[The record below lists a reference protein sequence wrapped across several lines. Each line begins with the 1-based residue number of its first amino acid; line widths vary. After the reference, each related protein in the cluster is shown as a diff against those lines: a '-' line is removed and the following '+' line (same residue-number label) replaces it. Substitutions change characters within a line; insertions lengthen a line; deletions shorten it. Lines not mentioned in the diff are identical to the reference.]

1 MFSLQAGATSPEK
14 FRYHAKKTMKVIVF
28 DDELRARAATYKLPE
43 LTLLCYD
50 NADDAA
56 AIVAAERPDVVLMDY
71 MMHAQ
76 LDGTQAI
83 AALKQL
89 GLPLRI
95 IAISGDRAR
104 NQALLAA
111 GADDAV
117 PKTHIRGY
125 LQKLIERERLQRISG

>member
-1 MFSLQAGATSPEK
+1 
-14 FRYHAKKTMKVIVF
+14 MKVIVF
-28 DDELRARAATYKLPE
+28 DDELRGRAAAYKLPE
-43 LTLLCYD
+43 LTLLHFE
-50 NADDAA
+50 NADDSV
-56 AIVAAERPDVVLMDY
+56 AIVLAERPDVVLMDY

-83 AALKQL
+83 TALKKL

-95 IAISGDRAR
+95 IAISADRER
-104 NQALLAA
+104 NQALLEA

-125 LQKLIERERLQRISG
+125 LQKLIERERLERISG

>member
-1 MFSLQAGATSPEK
+1 
-14 FRYHAKKTMKVIVF
+14 MKVIVF
-28 DDELRARAATYKLPE
+28 DDELRSRAAAYKVPE
-43 LTLLCYD
+43 MTLLYYD
-50 NADDAA
+50 HADDAA

-83 AALKQL
+83 AALKKL

-95 IAISGDRAR
+95 VAISADRAR
-104 NQALLAA
+104 NQALLDA

-125 LQKLIERERLQRISG
+125 LQKLLERERLGRISS

>member
-1 MFSLQAGATSPEK
+1 
-14 FRYHAKKTMKVIVF
+14 MKVIVF
-28 DDELRARAATYKLPE
+28 DDELRERAASYKMAE

-50 NADDAA
+50 HADDAV

-71 MMHAQ
+71 TMHAQ

-83 AALKQL
+83 AALKRL

-95 IAISGDRAR
+95 VAISADRAR
-104 NQALLAA
+104 NLALLSA

-125 LQKLIERERLQRISG
+125 LHKLIEHERLGRIFG